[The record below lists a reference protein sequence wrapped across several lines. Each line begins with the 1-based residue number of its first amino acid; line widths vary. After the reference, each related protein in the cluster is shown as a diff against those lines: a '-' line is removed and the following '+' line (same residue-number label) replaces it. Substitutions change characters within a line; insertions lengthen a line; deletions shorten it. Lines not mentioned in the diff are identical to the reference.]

1 MPLSPL
7 KSGAQTAEDGSSKV
21 LDPGA
26 TLDPHRIRHRSPRM
40 YPKSPSRLPRHQAG
54 FTLVELVTVIL
65 ILGVLAA
72 VALPRYADLQGKARE
87 SKVKAVAGSVKAANG
102 LVKASAMAN
111 GVSCASASGT
121 SVTMEGTAIDLNH
134 CYPQA
139 LGAFATGILAAAN
152 VAAADG
158 WAISTVNTGGANA
171 GDTLTIELSD
181 AGTPANCS
189 VTFTSAAAANTPP
202 VISTTVTG
210 C

>member
-1 MPLSPL
+1 M
-7 KSGAQTAEDGSSKV
+7 
-21 LDPGA
+21 
-26 TLDPHRIRHRSPRM
+26 
-40 YPKSPSRLPRHQAG
+40 AG

-87 SKVKAVAGSVKAANG
+87 AKVKAVAGSMKAAAS

-111 GVSCASASGT
+111 SVSCALAAPVAPVLLEGL
-121 SVTMEGTAIDLNH
+121 SVALNH

-139 LGAFATGILAAAN
+139 LGAFGSGILGASN
-152 VAAADG
+152 VVAADG
-158 WAISTVNTGGANA
+158 WAIDGTLAGAATAAAVLQINL
-171 GDTLTIELSD
+171 GD
-181 AGTPANCS
+181 AAVPADCS
-189 VTFTSAAAANTPP
+189 VSYTSAANLTTPP

>member
-1 MPLSPL
+1 MNPSF
-7 KSGAQTAEDGSSKV
+7 
-21 LDPGA
+21 
-26 TLDPHRIRHRSPRM
+26 H
-40 YPKSPSRLPRHQAG
+40 SRLPRHQAG

-87 SKVKAVAGSVKAANG
+87 SKVKAVAGSIKAANG
-102 LVKASAMAN
+102 LAKASAMAN
-111 GVSCASASGT
+111 AVACSSASGT
-121 SVTMEGTAIDLNH
+121 SVTMEGSTVALNH

-139 LGAFATGILAAAN
+139 LGSFATGILVAAN

-158 WAISTVNTGGANA
+158 WTISSTNAGGATA
-171 GDTLTIELSD
+171 GSTLTIELSD
-181 AGTPANCS
+181 AGTPASCS
-189 VTFTSAAAANTPP
+189 VTYTSAANANTPP